1 MAHSYTDNFPL
12 DPVAGRTPIHCAS
25 AASAV
30 QPAPGVAADATLP
43 TWLSITARRAQ
54 AALVEFWEDL
64 MPIRTV
70 LIAVSAAGLLA
81 GCVPLPLPFYV
92 GDESAG
98 RLSYNSCSLGDVPEG
113 LVLSRAGIMLLVS
126 VRQWRGDE
134 VVHIRYDIGKGHRV
148 QLAGREVAVNPR
160 DGSAPRIGAIDRI
173 DLWDRV
179 PDDGYETLPARSAG
193 LGPPDLLMDDAQLP
207 PLPTGPRPILPVRH
221 YWVATHVQTGHA
233 DRVWVKLPD
242 LTVDG
247 ASIAFPEIRFDRR
260 FRAVLAPL
268 NC

>member
-1 MAHSYTDNFPL
+1 ML
-12 DPVAGRTPIHCAS
+12 I
-25 AASAV
+25 
-30 QPAPGVAADATLP
+30 
-43 TWLSITARRAQ
+43 RA
-54 AALVEFWEDL
+54 
-64 MPIRTV
+64 V
-70 LIAVSAAGLLA
+70 LIAVSAAGVIA

-98 RLSYNSCSLGDVPEG
+98 RLAYDSCSFGDIPEG

-126 VRQWRGDE
+126 VRQWHGDE
-134 VVHIRYDIGKGHRV
+134 VVHIRYDVGNGHRA
-148 QLAGREVAVNPR
+148 QLAGPVVAVDPR
-160 DGSAPRIGAIDRI
+160 DGRAPRIGTIDWI

-179 PDDGYETLPARSAG
+179 PEDGYEMLPARSTG
-193 LGPPDLLMDDAQLP
+193 LGPPNLLMDDAQLP
-207 PLPTGPRPILPVRH
+207 LLPTGPRPFLPVRH

-242 LTVDG
+242 LNVDG
-247 ASIAFPEIRFDRR
+247 ASIAFPEIRFDLR